1 MRFVIRDDDLNYFV
15 KPEYIDQWYG
25 DIFEQKIPVG
35 FATIP
40 FVLPLEKSLY
50 FEHQN
55 VELREYPI
63 YENTELVEYLKN
75 NQFIEILQH
84 GYNHEVKN
92 RKYEYGNGAKPE
104 ELIEKTLKGK
114 ETLKKTF
121 EREIKIF
128 VPPHD
133 RISNQGILAVE
144 TAGMNIIRGIG
155 SKNFLFR
162 SQYFKA
168 IGKMAFHRLKFPNK
182 QKTPAYPFV
191 IDFGKHKEAYS
202 NRLNEDNLED
212 LIRRLKFCYE
222 VNGNFIVTLH
232 LYAFNQKIK
241 DNLMFLIKMAKEL
254 KAEFV
259 YPSNLFE

>member
-1 MRFVIRDDDLNYFV
+1 MKFVIRDDDLNYFN
-15 KPEYIDQWYG
+15 KPLEIEMWYR
-25 DIFEQKIPVG
+25 DIFNLGIPVG
-35 FATIP
+35 FSVVP
-40 FVLPLEKSLY
+40 FVRVNSDAYGVKIERSD
-50 FEHQN
+50 E
-55 VELREYPI
+55 EYSI
-63 YENTELVEYLKN
+63 SENKELVEYLKN
-75 NQFIEILQH
+75 NDFIEIMQH
-84 GYNHEVKN
+84 GCTHERFN
-92 RKYEYGNGAKPE
+92 RKFEYESNIDLFERTKRGKE
-104 ELIEKTLKGK
+104 ELEKTFG
-114 ETLKKTF
+114 
-121 EREIKIF
+121 REIKIF

-144 TAGMNIIRGIG
+144 AAGMNIIRGIG

-162 SQYFKA
+162 PQYFKV
-168 IGKMAFHRLKFPNK
+168 IWRMALHRLKFPNK

-191 IDFGKHKEAYS
+191 IDLGKHKEAYS

-212 LIRRLKFCYE
+212 LIRRLKYCYK

>member
-1 MRFVIRDDDLNYFV
+1 MKFIIRDDDLNYFN
-15 KPEYIDQWYG
+15 KPSDIEMWYKDVFDLG
-25 DIFEQKIPVG
+25 IPVG
-35 FATIP
+35 FSVIP
-40 FVLPLEKSLY
+40 FIKTRSDILGLPLIDDNK
-50 FEHQN
+50 
-55 VELREYPI
+55 EYPI
-63 YENTELVEYLKN
+63 SKNRELVVFLKKN
-75 NQFIEILQH
+75 PLIEIMMH
-84 GYNHEVKN
+84 GCTHEIFNWKFE
-92 RKYEYGNGAKPE
+92 YESEVDLFERTERGKK
-104 ELIEKTLKGK
+104 ELE
-114 ETLKKTF
+114 KTF

-162 SQYFKA
+162 PQYFKA
-168 IGKMAFHRLKFPNK
+168 IWKMALHRLKFPNK

-212 LIRRLKFCYE
+212 LIRRLKFCHE

-254 KAEFV
+254 KAKFV